1 MRTLLV
7 CVAICLAGFA
17 TGSQAAVGWTYGVYV
32 DAGYLNSD
40 NEPGNRTWRSK
51 STTFKLDRVEANNI
65 TGYIQKEATS
75 SSRWGF
81 EFGLQT
87 GVDIDGLVTSSPPP
101 HYEPIDNADTWAK
114 LGITSLSYLFP
125 VGNGLAVTGGLLSG
139 FIAYESYRSLPNP
152 NYTRGYLTD
161 YVPYFSWGAMVE
173 YPFHDEFS
181 AEFWVM
187 TGYNYLARPNNSPT
201 FGLQL
206 TWQPVSSLTFTQ
218 NLYYGPEQPETSID
232 YWRFLSD
239 TIVEWRYGM
248 YRLAAAI
255 DFGHARQAWLTDAPY
270 QKWSSGAVWA
280 GIDITHSW
288 RFAVRPEFYWDP
300 DGLMTSARQTIRALT
315 TTVEYH
321 TSFLEHNDL
330 SARIEYRYD
339 RSTGDDGGFYAGED
353 NHLVP
358 EQNLFIVA
366 LVWSFEWQAGKE

>member
-7 CVAICLAGFA
+7 CVVICLAGFA
-17 TGSQAAVGWTYGVYV
+17 TDLQAAAGWTFGVYV

-40 NEPGNRTWRSK
+40 NEPENRTWRSK
-51 STTFKLDRVEANNI
+51 STTFKLDRLEANNI
-65 TGYIQKEATS
+65 TGYIQKKAS
-75 SSRWGF
+75 PSSRLGF

-101 HYEPIDNADTWAK
+101 HYESIENADDWAR
-114 LGITSLSYLFP
+114 LGVVTLSYLFP
-125 VGNGLAVTGGLLSG
+125 AGNGLTVSGGLLSG

-161 YVPYFSWGAMVE
+161 YVPYFSLGGMVE
-173 YPFHDEFS
+173 YPFHEEFS
-181 AEFWVM
+181 AELWVM
-187 TGYNYLARPNNSPT
+187 SGYNYLARTNGSPAY
-201 FGLQL
+201 GLQL
-206 TWQPVSSLTFTQ
+206 TWQPLGSLTFTQ
-218 NLYYGPEQPETSID
+218 NLYYGPEQPETSRE

-248 YRLAAAI
+248 YRLAAAV
-255 DFGHARQAWLTDAPY
+255 DFGHARQAWIWDSPY
-270 QKWSSGAVWA
+270 QEWRSGAVWA
-280 GIDITHSW
+280 GIDITRSW
-288 RFAVRPEFYWDP
+288 RFALRPEFYWDP
-300 DGLMTSARQTIRALT
+300 DGLMTSARQTIHALT

-321 TSFLEHNDL
+321 TSFLDHNDL

-339 RSTGDDGGFYAGED
+339 RSTGDDGGFYAGDD

-366 LVWSFEWQAGKE
+366 LVWSFEWETDKN